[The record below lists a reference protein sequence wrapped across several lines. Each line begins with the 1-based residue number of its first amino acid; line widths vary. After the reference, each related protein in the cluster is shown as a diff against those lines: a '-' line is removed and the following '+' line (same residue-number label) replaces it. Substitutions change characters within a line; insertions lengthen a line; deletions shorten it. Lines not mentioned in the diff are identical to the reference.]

1 MKTQY
6 YSGKKVL
13 ITGGLGFLGSNLAH
27 ALVQAGAQVT
37 IIDDLNPLYGG
48 NMFNIHEIQDKVKVI
63 NADVSD
69 LHAIQHYAANH
80 HIIFH
85 FAAQVSHIDGQNMPF
100 DDLEINCRGFM
111 NILETCKHHND
122 DAKIVFASSRLVLGK
137 IIENP
142 ITENHPVN
150 PLSLYGVHKLAAE
163 KYAYLYHKLF
173 DLRTTVLRISN
184 PYGIRQQIKHNKY
197 SIPGWFMR
205 QAMEHGKIKIFGDGQ
220 QLRDYIYVDDI
231 TEAFVLAGA
240 TDVTDGKLY
249 NCGYGQSVSFKTMV
263 ETIVNTV
270 GSGEIEYTG
279 WPKDYEKEETGDCE
293 MDISK
298 LHTDTGWQPSIT
310 LSDGIQRMCEY
321 YKQHW
326 DQYVVTRRKKTSLS

>member
-48 NMFNIHEIQDKVKVI
+48 NMFNIHEIESKVKVI

-69 LHAIQHYAANH
+69 LHAIQHYAANN

-85 FAAQVSHIDGQNMPF
+85 FAAQVSHIDGQNIPF
-100 DDLEINCRGFM
+100 DDLEINCKGFL
-111 NILETCKHHND
+111 NILETCKNFNRH
-122 DAKIVFASSRLVLGK
+122 AKIVFSSSRLVLGK
-137 IIENP
+137 ILHNP
-142 ITENHPVN
+142 ITEDHPAN
-150 PLSLYGVHKLAAE
+150 PLSMYGAHKLTAE

-173 DLRTTVLRISN
+173 DLNTTVLRITN
-184 PYGIRQQIKHNKY
+184 PYGIRQQIKHSKY

-205 QAMEHGKIKIFGDGQ
+205 TAMEKGTIKIFGDGE

-231 TEAFVLAGA
+231 VEAFLLAGA
-240 TDVTDGKLY
+240 TEKTDGELY
-249 NCGYGQSVSFKTMV
+249 NCGYGKSISFKTMV
-263 ETIVNTV
+263 ETIVSIV
-270 GSGEIEYTG
+270 GSGEIVYTE
-279 WPKDYEKEETGDCE
+279 WPKDYEKEETGNCE

-298 LHTDTGWQPSIT
+298 LQKDTGWQPKIEINE
-310 LSDGIQRMCEY
+310 GILAMYKY
-321 YKQHW
+321 YTEHW
-326 DQYVVTRRKKTSLS
+326 DEYVTAQRQKSSSS